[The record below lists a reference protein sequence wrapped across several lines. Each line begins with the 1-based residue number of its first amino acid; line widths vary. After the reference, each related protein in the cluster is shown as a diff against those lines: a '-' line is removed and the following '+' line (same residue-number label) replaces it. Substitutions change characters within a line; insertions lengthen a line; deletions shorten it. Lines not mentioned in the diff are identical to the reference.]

1 MNIRNRLYTVLYV
14 AILSQLLFLTACNNE
29 GEGNI
34 PAATYTAADSL
45 QVLHDNDALQT
56 VCDFLSSFGT
66 VRNEAKPFTRAYPA
80 DNVEEAEGLFRC
92 IAGTNDDIISSTAD
106 GLRLSLDGLRLSLDD
121 ARVDMGHI
129 DFHRGGD
136 GCVAYADVS
145 VPSVKNV
152 HRIEYLDSA
161 AWGDN
166 AVTGGYKKGDIL
178 RYIGDDSRI
187 TKGSLWICTRQVNGG
202 LEGCLS
208 LLEYR
213 PGSSLSLEGKT
224 DDPNYAPCPVTQF
237 SGEVTKKYSTADPHR
252 LVALRELLNLLGTMD
267 KKKKDKILKQFP
279 DALPVSDYDQSP
291 CFRAP
296 SGVIYQG
303 SRDHS
308 CAIIYDATYISKFWV
323 YDDRRINFVELPKL
337 TTKVSQANDHT
348 FTYIEKTTWTDKF
361 WNTYWHSIFIY
372 NAKYFTER
380 LDNEFTVVLS
390 P

>member
-1 MNIRNRLYTVLYV
+1 M
-14 AILSQLLFLTACNNE
+14 LSQLLVIASCK
-29 GEGNI
+29 GETQE
-34 PAATYTAADSL
+34 PATPYTAADSAE
-45 QVLHDNDALQT
+45 VLHDGNALQT

-80 DNVEEAEGLFRC
+80 ENVEEAEDLFRC
-92 IAGTNDDIISSTAD
+92 IAGTNDDLISETAD
-106 GLRLSLDGLRLSLDD
+106 GLRLSLDGLRLSLDGG
-121 ARVDMGHI
+121 RTDMGHV
-129 DFHRGGD
+129 DFHREGE

-145 VPSVKNV
+145 VPTVGNV

-161 AWGDN
+161 SWGEN

-178 RYIGDDSRI
+178 RYIGNDSRI

-213 PGSSLSLEGKT
+213 PGSSVSLEDKK

-237 SGEVTKKYSTADPHR
+237 SGEVTKKYTAADPHR
-252 LVALRELLNLLGTMD
+252 IVALRELLNLLATMD
-267 KKKKDKILKQFP
+267 KKKKDKIIKQFP
-279 DALPVSDYDQSP
+279 DALPMSDYDQSP

-296 SGVIYQG
+296 AGVIYQG
-303 SRDHS
+303 SRDHQ
-308 CAIIYDATYISKFWV
+308 CAIIYDASYISKFWV
-323 YDDRRINFVELPKL
+323 YDDRRINFVELPQS
-337 TTKVSQANDHT
+337 TTKVSQAKDNT
-348 FTYIEKTTWTDKF
+348 FTYVEKSTWTDKF
-361 WNTYWHSIFIY
+361 WNSYWHSLFIY

-380 LDNEFTVVLS
+380 LDDEFTVVLS